1 MFSHLAWHDVDTPL
15 IICCWLTCIILAKI
29 IFHKSRIGHYIP
41 ESSLLI
47 TLGLIAG
54 YILDHLFVWD
64 IYLHPDLF
72 FLYLLP
78 PIALEAG
85 YMLPFRMFFKNI
97 GTILLYAVVGTCL
110 NILFI
115 SGILYLFS
123 SFYQQSI
130 PYIDLLLF
138 STLISAVDPV
148 AVLSVFEEIHVN
160 QLLYINVFGESLL
173 NDAVVIVLYHSLA
186 HMATIEQ
193 IESYHINDAILSFA
207 TVATGGVIIGLLFV
221 IFTAFSTKLSVKI
234 PVVQPLIS
242 LLLPYCCYLTCESV
256 HMSGII
262 GIVTCGLMM
271 KPYLDGNLSDKMKT
285 TTKYF
290 MKTLS
295 NTCEAIVFLF
305 LGLSV
310 FSKSHIWDFVFATVT
325 VVACV
330 TVRFFVVIPLTSIAN
345 RFRVKRIALVD
356 QAIISYGGLRGAICY
371 GLVQTLDQDVILAKD
386 MMITTTVVVI
396 VFTVFI
402 QGSTIKPLV
411 RLLRVKTEEDKPQLI
426 STQVLNNFADDV
438 MAGIEAVIGRKGGNY
453 YRRRLSAFNHNVLEP
468 NLMLKPTSRGSR
480 LVEKVCEM
488 NNEEIRRNL
497 LQEYQV

>member
-1 MFSHLAWHDVDTPL
+1 MLSQLNWDDVETPL
-15 IICCWLTCIILAKI
+15 IICCWLMCIVMAKI
-29 IFHKSRIGHYIP
+29 IFHKSKIGHYIP

-47 TLGLIAG
+47 SLGLVVG
-54 YILDHLFVWD
+54 YILDHLYTWD
-64 IYLHPDLF
+64 MFLHPDLF

-85 YMLPFRMFFKNI
+85 YFLPFRMFFKNI

-110 NILFI
+110 NILLI

-123 SFYQQSI
+123 HFFQDSI

-186 HMATIEQ
+186 HMATIEK
-193 IESYHINDAILSFA
+193 IEGKHINEAVLSFA
-207 TVATGGVIIGLLFV
+207 TVASGGVIIGLLFV
-221 IFTAFSTKLSVKI
+221 IFTAFATKLSAKI
-234 PVVQPLIS
+234 QVVQPLIC

-271 KPYLDGNLSDKMKT
+271 KPYLDGNLSEKTKT
-285 TTKYF
+285 TTKVF
-290 MKTLS
+290 MKTMS
-295 NTCEAIVFLF
+295 NTCEAIVFLV
-305 LGLSV
+305 LGLSI

-330 TVRFFVVIPLTSIAN
+330 LVRFIVVIPLTYIAN
-345 RFRVKRIALVD
+345 SKRVKRIALVD
-356 QAIISYGGLRGAICY
+356 QAIIAYGGLRGAICY
-371 GLVQTLDQDVILAKD
+371 GLVQTLDQEVILAKD

-402 QGSTIKPLV
+402 QGSTIAPLV
-411 RLLRVKTEEDKPQLI
+411 KLLRVKIEEEKPQLI
-426 STQVLNNFADDV
+426 STHVLNGFSDDV
-438 MAGIEAVIGRKGGNY
+438 MAGIEAIIGRRGGNY
-453 YRRRLSAFNHNVLEP
+453 YRRRLSDFNHNVLEP
-468 NLMLKPTSRGSR
+468 NLMLRPTSRGSR
-480 LVEKVCEM
+480 LVERVCEI
-488 NNEEIRRNL
+488 NAEESRKRL
-497 LQEYQV
+497 LENF